1 MEYLGGGSCLDH
13 LRAGPLPEASIAI
26 ICRELLLGLAYLHSE
41 GKIHRDI
48 KAANVLLGEDGGVK
62 LADFG
67 VAAQLTN
74 LKSVRNTFVGT
85 PFWMAPEVIEQ
96 ENGYDFKADVWSLGI
111 TAMEMANGAPPN
123 AEVHPMKVLFLIP
136 KQEAPR
142 LVGQGFSREFRDF
155 VARCLVK
162 EPEERASAREL
173 LRHRFVRQ
181 AGRREELRGLVER
194 KRGWEQRQMEREGGK
209 GHHPRYYE
217 ETLRE
222 LPREGEDADDG
233 WVFDTVKAPTIAIV
247 PETPKKHSQN
257 TALDRRTSKR
267 RRTSSSMSGSPI
279 KIHESPEA
287 MLANLS
293 LEDEKSPQEFQTPR
307 EHPPISE
314 NGGGAKTPVST
325 MQRIKNHKRRTPSHS
340 NSNGGVPLPQSI
352 TAAARRRP
360 SSSQPSSKHASP
372 QKPQPLGNSTTF
384 GNSPSTVRQFR
395 RTASSSS
402 TSISRIVSNP
412 FANSSIALNP
422 TSSFSSSSSSLPPN
436 DDIFDENAEHE
447 LEENDENR
455 PPPPPLLSDPN
466 DARMQNP
473 HYSRQQH
480 HPPLSTMGITKE
492 SLLGNR
498 LFAKCI
504 DPALSSL
511 LANTCSPPS
520 TRTAISR
527 LASAWQDLDREDPE
541 GGFLFLK
548 QLIEK
553 IGGDGKL
560 AGALL
565 PSSSLSSSRV
575 SGQQQ
580 VVAVVPLSRSSS
592 QVSNSASA
600 GAGAGAKL
608 MLAQNN
614 PHLKSHHRRRQSAIL
629 SPVSN
634 GSSSFSTSS
643 ISNGSVENGRDEQ
656 GRKGSAGMNRF
667 DDDHDWALE
676 NKFPDG
682 VGGNG
687 RGSGRGKGGGILDHE
702 RQLSEA
708 LYGQWVRG
716 LGVRWP
722 GVG

>member
-1 MEYLGGGSCLDH
+1 M
-13 LRAGPLPEASIAI
+13 PEASIAI

-142 LVGQGFSREFRDF
+142 LSAGQGFSREFRDF

-194 KRGWEQRQMEREGGK
+194 KRRWEERQMEREGGK
-209 GHHPRYYE
+209 AHLPRYYE

-222 LPREGEDADDG
+222 LPRGGEDGDDDG
-233 WVFDTVKAPTIAIV
+233 WVFDTVKAPTLAMV

-293 LEDEKSPQEFQTPR
+293 LEDGKSPQEFQTPR

-314 NGGGAKTPVST
+314 NGGGAETPVST

-352 TAAARRRP
+352 TAAATRRKP
-360 SSSQPSSKHASP
+360 SSSQPSSTHTSP
-372 QKPQPLGNSTTF
+372 QKPQPLGTSTSF

-402 TSISRIVSNP
+402 SSISRIVSNP
-412 FANSSIALNP
+412 FANPSITPHL
-422 TSSFSSSSSSLPPN
+422 TSSSSSSYSLPPT

-447 LEENDENR
+447 PEENDENR
-455 PPPPPLLSDPN
+455 PPPPPPLSETIDTRRP
-466 DARMQNP
+466 NP
-473 HYSRQQH
+473 HPHQH
-480 HPPLSTMGITKE
+480 HQHQHNAPHPKGITKE

-504 DPALSSL
+504 DPTLSSL
-511 LANTCSPPS
+511 LANTSSPPS

-527 LASAWQDLDREDPE
+527 LGSAWQDLDREDPE

-553 IGGDGKL
+553 IGGDAKL
-560 AGALL
+560 AAALL
-565 PSSSLSSSRV
+565 PSSLQV
-575 SGQQQ
+575 SGQQ
-580 VVAVVPLSRSSS
+580 VAGTGTGTGAGAAPLSRSSS
-592 QVSNSASA
+592 QVSN
-600 GAGAGAKL
+600 GAGGGGGGGAKL

-643 ISNGSVENGRDEQ
+643 ISNNGSLENDDAK
-656 GRKGSAGMNRF
+656 GRKGSGINNGF
-667 DDDHDWALE
+667 DNDDNNNHGDGDGSCWALE
-676 NKFPDG
+676 KKFPG
-682 VGGNG
+682 
-687 RGSGRGKGGGILDHE
+687 GSGGSARARGGGMLDHE
-702 RQLSEA
+702 YQLAEA

-722 GVG
+722 GVGG